1 MEFFYPLQK
10 ASEWGVV
17 GVEINP
23 GTTRKKP
30 WTTTDERG
38 DCDP

>member
-17 GVEINP
+17 GVEIKP
-23 GTTRKKP
+23 GTTRKKAV
-30 WTTTDERG
+30 DDDR
-38 DCDP
+38 